1 MVSRSGQPVAGEDVG
16 DGLAVQAGRQPR
28 AGSRTVRG
36 GAFRRRGAGRGSGRR
51 GRRGGRRGPREAT
64 ARIGRSRGGIGH
76 GRPWRSRR
84 SVWRTSWPITGG
96 GGASSPACEPN
107 SILRLPVADPAPTP
121 AGPHKICHQH
131 SITLHP
137 EAGAQHHQHL
147 DYGSPTWQ
155 QTYFRLRN
163 SVEAFNGFAKD
174 TAYEAI
180 EQPGRLPHPR
190 HRRPKPP
197 PRLPTRPRQPAQTHP
212 LARHPPPPRPATQT
226 PHHPKTCHQAARHLD
241 THRTHHR
248 RHQLRHQDPPQANT
262 YRQGGHTHA
271 QHHPPAPPHSSAHTK
286 TTEGAS
292 HQRLTSLIRGTFRR
306 CFSVREGELNPHVL
320 SDTGT

>member
-1 MVSRSGQPVAGEDVG
+1 M
-16 DGLAVQAGRQPR
+16 
-28 AGSRTVRG
+28 
-36 GAFRRRGAGRGSGRR
+36 
-51 GRRGGRRGPREAT
+51 
-64 ARIGRSRGGIGH
+64 
-76 GRPWRSRR
+76 
-84 SVWRTSWPITGG
+84 

-180 EQPGRLPHPR
+180 EQPGRRRIRGIAAQSLLLAFQLAHANQRKLTRWLDTLPRPGQ
-190 HRRPKPP
+190 RPKRRTTRRRATKP
-197 PRLPTRPRQPAQTHP
+197 LGTWTPT
-212 LARHPPPPRPATQT
+212 
-226 PHHPKTCHQAARHLD
+226 
-241 THRTHHR
+241 
-248 RHQLRHQDPPQANT
+248 
-262 YRQGGHTHA
+262 GHTTVA
-271 QHHPPAPPHSSAHTK
+271 
-286 TTEGAS
+286 
-292 HQRLTSLIRGTFRR
+292 TS
-306 CFSVREGELNPHVL
+306 
-320 SDTGT
+320 